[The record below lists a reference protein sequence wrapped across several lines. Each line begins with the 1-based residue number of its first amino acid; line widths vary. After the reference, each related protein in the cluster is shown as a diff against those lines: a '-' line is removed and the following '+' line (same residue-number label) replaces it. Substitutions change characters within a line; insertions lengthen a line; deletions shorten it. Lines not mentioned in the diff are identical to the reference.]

1 MKITLLCPLMLF
13 GFSSS
18 WAADAQV
25 ESGARF
31 AEPKVQV
38 AILIDTSSSMDGLI
52 NQTREQLWRIVNTLA
67 TAKREGTRAR
77 LELALYE
84 YGNDSI
90 AASNQYVR
98 QVVGLT
104 TDLDKVSEALFK
116 LSTGGGEE
124 YCGAVIEHASKE
136 LEWSKSNRDLKLI
149 YIAGNESFAQGPV
162 KFQDSV
168 KNAIERGIVVNTIHA
183 GSERDGVSSQWLAAA
198 KMADGH
204 FLFIDQNK
212 TVARIEAPQDAE
224 LLKLSDEM
232 SKTYIAYG
240 PAGQTAQARQEAQ
253 DANAKGAS
261 GSSGAMRAASKAS
274 AAYSNADWDIV
285 DAKKEGR
292 AAPAPAQLPAAM
304 KKMSEPEREAF
315 VATKAKERA
324 EIQSKILKLTQER
337 EAFVVTA
344 RKKVPATL
352 GKTLDDAMID
362 SAKAQGTK
370 QKFSF

>member
-1 MKITLLCPLMLF
+1 MKNLLLF
-13 GFSSS
+13 SLILFSFSSS
-18 WAADAQV
+18 WAAEPQV
-25 ESGARF
+25 ESSAQL

-38 AILIDTSSSMDGLI
+38 AILIDTSSSMEGLI

-67 TAKREGTRAR
+67 TAKREGKRAR

-124 YCGAVIEHASKE
+124 YCGAVIAHASKE

-168 KNAIERGIVVNTIHA
+168 KNAIEHGIVVNTIHA
-183 GSERDGVSSQWLAAA
+183 GSERDGVGGQWLAAA

-212 TVARIEAPQDAE
+212 TVARIDAPQDAE

-232 SKTYIAYG
+232 NKTYIAYG
-240 PAGQTAQARQEAQ
+240 PAGKTAQARQEAQ

-261 GSSGAMRAASKAS
+261 GSSGAMRATAKAS

-304 KKMSEPEREAF
+304 QKMSEPEREAF

-324 EIQSKILKLTQER
+324 DIQGKIQKLTQER
-337 EAFVVTA
+337 EAFVVNA
-344 RKKVPATL
+344 RKKAPATP

-362 SAKAQGTK
+362 SAKVQGTK
-370 QKFSF
+370 QNFSF